1 MLRCDSIS
9 LEWQPARRREM
20 RIHWIPTAT
29 EQGVANGGDHLSE
42 LFLRAILF
50 KCCFCCSSNIIH
62 QTNRSNRCSLMSAR
76 VGVNTNK
83 LIIHTCA
90 NHLGGPP
97 VSTSSCDIIVHL
109 AGAMSGKNLT
119 VRPHVRHQ
127 MMH

>member
-1 MLRCDSIS
+1 
-9 LEWQPARRREM
+9 
-20 RIHWIPTAT
+20 
-29 EQGVANGGDHLSE
+29 
-42 LFLRAILF
+42 
-50 KCCFCCSSNIIH
+50 
-62 QTNRSNRCSLMSAR
+62 MSAR

-119 VRPHVRHQ
+119 VRSHVRHQ
-127 MMH
+127 MMHLQKEEDVNYPLVSPKCELWWAVSFITTIVSIQSACSPSFGVGLFCNQAQLTRDTIVRLTPRIFTH